1 MKMSKKYIVFDVGLN
16 LFLKSKGFISIID
29 EESKEDGTCY
39 NKDNRA
45 YWRYE
50 FNERFGKHL
59 ENAIHN
65 EQTKREIKMIL
76 DEHLESKSNY
86 KGANV
91 Q

>member
-1 MKMSKKYIVFDVGLN
+1 MNKKYIVFDVGLN
-16 LFLKSKGFISIID
+16 LFLKSKGFNPIID
-29 EESKEDGTCY
+29 KGSDEDGTCY
-39 NKDNRA
+39 KKDGKA

-65 EQTKREIKMIL
+65 ERTKQEIKDIL
-76 DEHLESKSNY
+76 DEYLESKSNY
-86 KGANV
+86 KGVNI